1 MTLCVAFLLFH
12 FMKDARKS
20 VLNTLAFF
28 LACLFVQFISSL
40 LYALQFATIAHA
52 AGMCGVRSPDEA
64 FVRIAT
70 GMELGLTP
78 MQSLRGVHVINGR
91 PQMSADMMVGV
102 CLSRPEVCEY
112 FQLVESSPERA
123 VYRTKRRGSPEPVTL
138 VFTIEDAKRA
148 GLLGSKTWIAHPAAM
163 LRARCSSQL
172 ARAVYPDLVNGL
184 YTEDEMQ
191 EIASSSPA
199 ASAAPIVSSVTVVEP
214 APPAADTSAIEAAL
228 RAAATLDELKVA
240 AAPIRSLPKGSPERS
255 ALVAAYN
262 ARKLELET
270 PAPAPA
276 PEPAREPGSDD
287 A

>member
-1 MTLCVAFLLFH
+1 MSNNNALARTEQSYAIVSPRDAIAPRTMT
-12 FMKDARKS
+12 DAWRF
-20 VLNTLAFF
+20 AEI
-28 LACLFVQFISSL
+28 AC
-40 LYALQFATIAHA
+40 A
-52 AGMCGVRSPDEA
+52 AKMCNVHSAEEA

-70 GMELGLTP
+70 GMELGLTA

-102 CLSRPEVCEY
+102 CLSRPEICEY
-112 FQLVESSPERA
+112 FQLVESTPERA

-138 VFTIEDAKRA
+138 VFTIEDARRA
-148 GLLGSKTWIAHPAAM
+148 GLLGSKTWMAHPAPM

-172 ARAVYPDLVNGL
+172 ARAVYPDLTNGL

-191 EIASSSPA
+191 EIAASNSPA
-199 ASAAPIVSSVTVVEP
+199 MPPAPIVSSVTVVDP
-214 APPAADTSAIEAAL
+214 APPAADTSAIESAL
-228 RAAATLDELKVA
+228 RAAATLDELKAA

-270 PAPAPA
+270 PAPPPA

>member
-1 MTLCVAFLLFH
+1 VSNNNALARTEQSYAIVSPR
-12 FMKDARKS
+12 DAIAPRTMMDAWK
-20 VLNTLAFF
+20 
-28 LACLFVQFISSL
+28 
-40 LYALQFATIAHA
+40 FAEIAHA
-52 AGMCGVRSPDEA
+52 AGMCNVRSPDEA

-70 GMELGLTP
+70 GMELGLTA

-102 CLSRPEVCEY
+102 CLSRPEICEY
-112 FQLVESSPERA
+112 FQLVESTPERA

-138 VFTIEDAKRA
+138 VFTIEDARRA
-148 GLLGSKTWIAHPAAM
+148 GLLGSKTWTAHPAPM

-184 YTEDEMQ
+184 YTEDEMAEITASSAPAAPREYVQ
-191 EIASSSPA
+191 AESTTVVVNPPQHPAAARAPTIDIEEIAA
-199 ASAAPIVSSVTVVEP
+199 C
-214 APPAADTSAIEAAL
+214 L
-228 RAAATLDELKVA
+228 RGAATPDELKAA